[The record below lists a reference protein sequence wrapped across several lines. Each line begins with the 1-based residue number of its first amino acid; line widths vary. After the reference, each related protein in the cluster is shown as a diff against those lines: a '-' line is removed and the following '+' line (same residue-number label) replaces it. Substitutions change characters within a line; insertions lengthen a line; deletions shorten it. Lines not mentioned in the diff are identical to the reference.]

1 MKVVD
6 EVRLE
11 DDWVPLDEQ
20 LGPEELEE
28 VFRAKEAHS
37 RAVVLETVSF
47 ITCSSCAFNLHH
59 YHLSV
64 LVLHPLCQT
73 FPGQIGDIPDAEIK
87 PPDNVLFVCKLNPV
101 TEVSSYYSH

>member
-1 MKVVD
+1 MKYSICCVKVVD

-20 LGPEELEE
+20 LGAEELEE

-47 ITCSSCAFNLHH
+47 ISPLVRNLSLILNI
-59 YHLSV
+59 YLLSFT
-64 LVLHPLCQT
+64 PFMSNFFCT
-73 FPGQIGDIPDAEIK
+73 DWR
-87 PPDNVLFVCKLNPV
+87 
-101 TEVSSYYSH
+101 YS

>member
-1 MKVVD
+1 MIFSFCCEKVVD

-20 LGPEELEE
+20 LGPSELEE

-47 ITCSSCAFNLHH
+47 ISCSGPAYYRYF
-59 YHLSV
+59 YHLS
-64 LVLHPLCQT
+64 T
-73 FPGQIGDIPDAEIK
+73 
-87 PPDNVLFVCKLNPV
+87 
-101 TEVSSYYSH
+101 